1 VAFIN
6 TYNFKF
12 KSNADIVY
20 LVEFW
25 DQGANAGSFAGLE
38 GTLGKN
44 AAKIAFG
51 SEGSKMYAPLKAS
64 TCTIDFMV
72 TDIKSALY
80 IRNLKNERQERD
92 VYVYVYATTNGLKKA
107 APIFAGYILVDL
119 SDDPDQAVPYGVNI
133 KAVDGLA
140 ALKYYDFIPST
151 TPQNPDHLY
160 EKADTYVATT
170 FPLKDTFIQQ
180 IRRILEY
187 SGYASTP
194 KGVNRDAEIQT
205 SLNWYNGNMVNSTS
219 CPLGMSRV
227 SAMQFYNKEGDTGN
241 IKYKPLTC
249 YDALVAI
256 CKTWGMR
263 CFVWDNTFYFI
274 QINMYSKN
282 NAGNIANT
290 TNIPYHRWEI
300 AIGGAYLG
308 SGEKLDIDWGK
319 YFIPVHLSQINKKL
333 EGSQYGVLPAYKKVT
348 IDFMNVSNI
357 NYFQA
362 FPLPP
367 NPWPTAAGSGGY
379 VAYEPIGVFTF
390 DGINSQTFYQEIWL
404 QFINNSGTT
413 IRYEFGWTIQVQP
426 VGSGG
431 VWYSLGFYNW
441 PTIPQA
447 EWFTTSGAPLYNT
460 YYGYGDLNIPTGTSS
475 HNATQTNSPFA
486 SGIPYIVCD
495 PAFFTAGDWE
505 FRYKIAGD
513 WNASADPHYN
523 QQHGRCDPLPAPS
536 GPYFTDPDSNSIS
549 YINSTITAGIGASMF
564 SPIINGA
571 VGTASTNTAVIQAG
585 DDTAFEEVNGVLW
598 GDIQGINT
606 PSNIEVY
613 TGIVGTPWV
622 ESGFG
627 GFWGIETLAGT
638 NSLAETLAEQ
648 IFARQAKNVQKFS
661 TKIITDLKYQ
671 NNDGSGVENMY
682 PAPFT
687 RYYTPSHMP
696 SATFKANWIMHTG
709 TFELV
714 KDEWSLNLYEFKT
727 FATDTTSTTTT
738 TNGSNTGGVGNG
750 TLGGKPLPT
759 EGPAGKFAAPTTT
772 TTQELKRLSQSAPK
786 VIAKVSADQGRDPLV
801 GPQIIT
807 SISVQEMPLALLK
820 AGDTI
825 MLQPQDKP
833 RIYNKEI
840 EFGNVEFV
848 LSADQ
853 LAGATS
859 LSVVAQSIDQ
869 NITIGD
875 VIVISQPDLISQ
887 YQHKTKGSVAGF
899 SVDNDGLTKGGIEII
914 GWTDSDTMEGS
925 DLDQKLPT
933 TESVKNYIDNE
944 VAGSVTSIIAG
955 TNITISPTG
964 GTGAVTIN
972 SSGGGGTSTNESNTS
987 WRGSLLLNERAGIR
1001 AGIEYLFDGTNR
1013 GFEFDHKI
1021 AFTGPSISI
1030 NQAVTSAIHIV
1041 DTPDPIIEKWIG
1053 KLTANLGTLSGTL
1066 RLYNVR
1072 FTCPEG
1078 PSPVEPSEVTAV
1090 LSTTFSLSAGGLHCW
1105 ELSAEDLRLPLLKGD
1120 LIIPALTITE
1130 GDRGG
1135 VNYVT
1140 SLRLK
1145 E

>member
-1 VAFIN
+1 
-6 TYNFKF
+6 
-12 KSNADIVY
+12 
-20 LVEFW
+20 
-25 DQGANAGSFAGLE
+25 
-38 GTLGKN
+38 
-44 AAKIAFG
+44 
-51 SEGSKMYAPLKAS
+51 M
-64 TCTIDFMV
+64 
-72 TDIKSALY
+72 
-80 IRNLKNERQERD
+80 
-92 VYVYVYATTNGLKKA
+92 
-107 APIFAGYILVDL
+107 
-119 SDDPDQAVPYGVNI
+119 
-133 KAVDGLA
+133 
-140 ALKYYDFIPST
+140 
-151 TPQNPDHLY
+151 
-160 EKADTYVATT
+160 
-170 FPLKDTFIQQ
+170 
-180 IRRILEY
+180 
-187 SGYASTP
+187 
-194 KGVNRDAEIQT
+194 
-205 SLNWYNGNMVNSTS
+205 
-219 CPLGMSRV
+219 
-227 SAMQFYNKEGDTGN
+227 
-241 IKYKPLTC
+241 
-249 YDALVAI
+249 
-256 CKTWGMR
+256 
-263 CFVWDNTFYFI
+263 
-274 QINMYSKN
+274 
-282 NAGNIANT
+282 
-290 TNIPYHRWEI
+290 
-300 AIGGAYLG
+300 
-308 SGEKLDIDWGK
+308 
-319 YFIPVHLSQINKKL
+319 
-333 EGSQYGVLPAYKKVT
+333 
-348 IDFMNVSNI
+348 
-357 NYFQA
+357 
-362 FPLPP
+362 
-367 NPWPTAAGSGGY
+367 
-379 VAYEPIGVFTF
+379 
-390 DGINSQTFYQEIWL
+390 
-404 QFINNSGTT
+404 
-413 IRYEFGWTIQVQP
+413 
-426 VGSGG
+426 
-431 VWYSLGFYNW
+431 
-441 PTIPQA
+441 
-447 EWFTTSGAPLYNT
+447 
-460 YYGYGDLNIPTGTSS
+460 
-475 HNATQTNSPFA
+475 
-486 SGIPYIVCD
+486 
-495 PAFFTAGDWE
+495 
-505 FRYKIAGD
+505 
-513 WNASADPHYN
+513 
-523 QQHGRCDPLPAPS
+523 
-536 GPYFTDPDSNSIS
+536 
-549 YINSTITAGIGASMF
+549 
-564 SPIINGA
+564 
-571 VGTASTNTAVIQAG
+571 
-585 DDTAFEEVNGVLW
+585 
-598 GDIQGINT
+598 
-606 PSNIEVY
+606 
-613 TGIVGTPWV
+613 
-622 ESGFG
+622 
-627 GFWGIETLAGT
+627 
-638 NSLAETLAEQ
+638 
-648 IFARQAKNVQKFS
+648 
-661 TKIITDLKYQ
+661 
-671 NNDGSGVENMY
+671 
-682 PAPFT
+682 
-687 RYYTPSHMP
+687 
-696 SATFKANWIMHTG
+696 
-709 TFELV
+709 
-714 KDEWSLNLYEFKT
+714 
-727 FATDTTSTTTT
+727 
-738 TNGSNTGGVGNG
+738 
-750 TLGGKPLPT
+750 PT